1 MLIDSNAVL
10 LDSAAITSSA
20 VTGPAVGLTS
30 LMKPGRAEPIPI
42 VAKVVEAAFA
52 GGTSIEF
59 KLTQSDTEGGSYE
72 DVPGSTVTVA
82 LAVLKVGKTI
92 GWRFLPPGV
101 TKPWLKMVATPTG
114 TFTAGKVF
122 AAVVREDDQPW
133 EAGMYID
140 AGVVK
145 G

>member
-10 LDSAAITSSA
+10 LDSVAVTDAA
-20 VTGPAVGLTS
+20 VTGEAVGLTS
-30 LMKPGRAEPIPI
+30 LMKPGRAEPIC
-42 VAKVVEAAFA
+42 VAAKVVEADFA

-59 KLTQSDTEGGSYE
+59 KLTQCDTEGGSYT
-72 DVPGSTVTVA
+72 DVPGSAVA
-82 LAVLKVGKTI
+82 VVLADLKMGKTV
-92 GWRFLPPGV
+92 GWRFLPAGV
-101 TKPWLKMVATPTG
+101 SKPWLKMVATPTG

>member
-10 LDSAAITSSA
+10 LDSEAITSGA

-30 LMKPGRAEPIPI
+30 LMKPGRAEPLRSA
-42 VAKVVEAAFA
+42 AKVVEADFA

-59 KLTQSDTEGGSYE
+59 KLTQSDTESGSYT
-72 DVPGSTVTVA
+72 DVPGSAVTAA
-82 LAVLKVGKTI
+82 LADLTKGRAI
-92 GWRFLPPGV
+92 GWRFLPSGAG
-101 TKPWLKMVATPTG
+101 KPWLKMVAAPTG

-122 AAVVREDDQPW
+122 AAIVREDEQPW

>member
-20 VTGPAVGLTS
+20 VTGQAVGLTS
-30 LMKPGRAEPIPI
+30 LMKPGRADPIF
-42 VAKVVEAAFA
+42 VSAKVVEANFA

-59 KLTQSDTEGGSYE
+59 KMTQSATEAGSYD
-72 DVPGSTVTVA
+72 DVPGSAVTVP
-82 LAVLKVGKTI
+82 LADLKVGKKI
-92 GWRFLPPGV
+92 GWRFLPAG
-101 TKPWLKMVATPTG
+101 TDKPWLKMVATPTG

-122 AAVVREDDQPW
+122 AAIVREDDQPY

-140 AGVVK
+140 GGVVK